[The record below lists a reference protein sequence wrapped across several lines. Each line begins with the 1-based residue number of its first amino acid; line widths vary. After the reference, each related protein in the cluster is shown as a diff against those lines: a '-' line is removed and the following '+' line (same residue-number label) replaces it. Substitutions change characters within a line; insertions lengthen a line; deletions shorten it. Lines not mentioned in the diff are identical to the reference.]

1 MRTADRLTTEAIR
14 RSGPAAGVLVAVSL
28 VGAGLELALPFVLGR
43 AVDTFSLTWVISAGA
58 VVVLLVVCDGL
69 GVYASG
75 TGGARAAAWLRHRAL
90 SHLLGVGP
98 GVTRRI
104 PAGDLVTRLGVNAE
118 EAGRAGDAV
127 VASVALVVPSA
138 GALVLLVLIDPW
150 LALTLAGGL
159 VVIVFVLTRFLKTST
174 TIAGR
179 YQEAQADIAARLVE
193 AVAGART
200 IAAAGTAER
209 ETRRVLTALPVVR
222 GHAMA
227 LWRANADAGVRAAI
241 VVPLLEVLVL
251 AVGGWRLSAG
261 ELTVGE
267 LYAAARYVVIGAG
280 LGPAI
285 GSLGR
290 LARARAAGA
299 RLAEI
304 LDECPVAH
312 GVRELPPGPGTLTF
326 RDIWPDDLEIQGG
339 TSVAVV
345 GSGASRF
352 ARLAARL
359 DDPAVGDVLLDGVP
373 LRSLTRRSL
382 RSAIGYA
389 VAKPHLIGDTVAEA
403 TGDSREAAVAAGA
416 DDFIRR
422 LPHGYRTPPAEAP
435 MSGGERQRLGLTR
448 AFAKGN
454 RLLVLDDATSSLDTI
469 TERRVGTAL
478 AADTRT
484 QVMVTHRAAVA
495 ARADRVIWLD
505 QGRVRGFD
513 RHLALWRDPDYRAVF
528 QGGEAQ

>member
-1 MRTADRLTTEAIR
+1 ML
-14 RSGPAAGVLVAVSL
+14 AAAAL

-43 AVDTFSLTWVISAGA
+43 AVDTFSPTWVAFAGA
-58 VVVLLVVCDGL
+58 VVVLLVACDGL

-75 TGGARAAAWLRHRAL
+75 TGGARAAAWLRHRTL
-90 SHLLGVGP
+90 THLLGAGP

-104 PAGDLVTRLGVNAE
+104 PEGDLVTRLGVNAE

-150 LALTLAGGL
+150 LALTLACGL
-159 VVIVFVLTRFLKTST
+159 VVIAFVLKRFLRTST
-174 TIAGR
+174 VIAGG
-179 YQEAQADIAARLVE
+179 YQEAQADIASRLVE

-251 AVGGWRLSAG
+251 AVGGWRLAAG
-261 ELTVGE
+261 ELSVGE

-290 LARARAAGA
+290 LARARSAGA
-299 RLAEI
+299 RLADI
-304 LDECPVAH
+304 LDECPRPH
-312 GVRELPPGPGTLTF
+312 GVHTLPPGPGTLTF
-326 RDIWPDDLEIQGG
+326 HDVPGCSPLEIPGG

-345 GSGASRF
+345 GPGASRL

-359 DDPAVGDVLLDGVP
+359 DDPEAGEVLLDGLP
-373 LRSLTRRSL
+373 LRSLTRESL
-382 RSAIGYA
+382 RTAIGYA
-389 VAKPHLIGDTVAEA
+389 VARPHLIGDTVADA
-403 TGDSREAAVAAGA
+403 TGGSRAAAVAAGA

-422 LPHGYRTPPAEAP
+422 LPHGYDTAPAEAP
-435 MSGGERQRLGLTR
+435 MSGGERQRLGLAR

-478 AADTRT
+478 AADGRTR
-484 QVMVTHRAAVA
+484 VMVTHRAAVA

-505 QGRVRGFD
+505 QSRSARLRPPPRPVARPRLPG
-513 RHLALWRDPDYRAVF
+513 LLP
-528 QGGEAQ
+528 GGA

>member
-14 RSGPAAGVLVAVSL
+14 RSGPAAGVLAAVAL

-43 AVDTFSLTWVISAGA
+43 AVDTFSLTWVVCAGA
-58 VVVLLVVCDGL
+58 VVVLLVACDGL
-69 GVYASG
+69 GVYMSA

-90 SHLLGVGP
+90 SHLLGAGP

-104 PAGDLVTRLGVNAE
+104 PEGDLVTRLGVNAE
-118 EAGRAGDAV
+118 EAGRAADAV

-159 VVIVFVLTRFLKTST
+159 VAIAFVLKRFLRVST
-174 TIAGR
+174 VIAGG

-193 AVAGART
+193 AVGGART
-200 IAAAGTAER
+200 IAAAGTAEQ

-227 LWRANADAGVRAAI
+227 LWKANADAGVRAAI

-251 AVGGWRLSAG
+251 AVGGWRLAAG
-261 ELTVGE
+261 ELSVGE

-299 RLAEI
+299 RLADV
-304 LDECPVAH
+304 LDECPRVH
-312 GVRELPPGPGTLTF
+312 GVRVLPPGPGTLTF
-326 RDIWPDDLEIQGG
+326 RDVPGLDLEIPGG
-339 TSVAVV
+339 ASVAVV
-345 GSGASRF
+345 GTGTARF

-359 DDPAVGDVLLDGVP
+359 DDPETGEVLLDGVP
-373 LRSLTRRSL
+373 LRSLTRESL
-382 RSAIGYA
+382 RTAVGYA
-389 VAKPHLIGDTVAEA
+389 VARPHLVGDTVADA
-403 TGDSREAAVAAGA
+403 TGGSRSAAVAAGA

-422 LPHGYRTPPAEAP
+422 LPHGYQTALAEAP
-435 MSGGERQRLGLTR
+435 MSGGERQRLGLAR

-469 TERRVGTAL
+469 TERQVSIAL
-478 AADTRT
+478 SGDTRT
-484 QVMVTHRAAVA
+484 RVLVTHRAAVA
-495 ARADRVIWLD
+495 ARADRVIWLHD
-505 QGRVRGFD
+505 GRLRGHD
-513 RHLALWRDPDYRAVF
+513 RHLALWHDPAYRAVF
-528 QGGEAQ
+528 QGGEAR